1 MLVQLPYQEFPPEIM
16 TAMSSQTAIVL
27 VHGAYHTSWH
37 LQTLKGELEKYGHCV
52 VTPDL
57 PSAGHHATLQQD
69 TDTIKDAII
78 ELAKNYERILPVF
91 HSYAGIP
98 GSEALAELPDAVRFK
113 VVNVVYLAALVLPQG
128 TSLTGPTRD
137 RLSPWVITR
146 HGFCAVPSARSTFF
160 GDASPELQDE
170 SFKRVVVHSQ
180 IPFDTL
186 TKHAG
191 WTQYPGTYVVFTE
204 DRALPEKATNAIWN
218 RIEHTDKKGFWRLEK
233 MEGSHCPFVTRA
245 SQLAEFI
252 HAEAES
258 RLSL

>member
-1 MLVQLPYQEFPPEIM
+1 MLVQLPYQEFSPAIM
-16 TAMSSQTAIVL
+16 TTISSQTAIVL

-37 LQTLKGELEKYGHCV
+37 LQTLKGKLEKHGHCV

-69 TDTIKDAII
+69 ADTIKDVMI
-78 ELAKNYERILPVF
+78 ELARSYERILPVF

-98 GSEALAELPDAVRFK
+98 GSEALAELPDSVRGK
-113 VVNVVYLAALVLPQG
+113 IVNVVYLAALVLPQG
-128 TSLTGPTRD
+128 TSLTGPNRD

-170 SFKRVVVHSQ
+170 LFKRVVVHSQ
-180 IPFDTL
+180 IPFDTP

-191 WTQYPGTYVVFTE
+191 WAQYPGSYVVFTE
-204 DRALPEKATNAIWN
+204 DRALPERATDAIWD
-218 RIEHTDKKGFWRLEK
+218 RIEQTDKKSQWRLERMK
-233 MEGSHCPFVTRA
+233 GSHCPFVTRA
-245 SQLAEFI
+245 SELAEFI
-252 HAEAES
+252 CAEAE
-258 RLSL
+258 RCLLL